1 MGPVYDKPRSELTP
15 EEVDASL
22 RYQIMEVVDRI
33 RWIPSFGYERELD
46 WLLNMHDWM
55 ISKKRYWGLALP
67 IYDCRKCGSF
77 DVIGGREELSDAG
90 DRRLGDVRGPHAAP
104 AVRGRGDDR
113 LLVVRRAA

>member
-1 MGPVYDKPRSELTP
+1 MGPVYDKPRGELTK

-55 ISKKRYWGLALP
+55 ISKKRY
-67 IYDCRKCGSF
+67 
-77 DVIGGREELSDAG
+77 
-90 DRRLGDVRGPHAAP
+90 
-104 AVRGRGDDR
+104 
-113 LLVVRRAA
+113 